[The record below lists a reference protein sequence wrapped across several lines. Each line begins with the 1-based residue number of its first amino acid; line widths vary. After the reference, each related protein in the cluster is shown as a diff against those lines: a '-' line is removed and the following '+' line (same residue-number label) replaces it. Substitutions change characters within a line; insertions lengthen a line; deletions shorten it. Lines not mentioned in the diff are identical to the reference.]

1 MTAKPRK
8 YNPAAPSKREGSLHR
23 LAPRLAQRPGP
34 LRAVVDHARDL
45 ERLTRRLQRAA
56 PEAVRGRWRLARL
69 DPEEIV
75 ILAESSAWATRLR
88 FLAPQ
93 LQDAAERLG
102 GRRPQRV
109 TVRVA
114 PSAPQPRRLDPPGP
128 LSEQAAEALRSAA
141 AASTDPRLREALERL
156 AARAPETDKK

>member
-8 YNPAAPSKREGSLHR
+8 FNPAAPSKREGSLHR

-34 LRAVVDHARDL
+34 LRAVVDHAREL

-114 PSAPQPRRLDPPGP
+114 PSAPQPRVGAGRGV
-128 LSEQAAEALRSAA
+128 
-141 AASTDPRLREALERL
+141 
-156 AARAPETDKK
+156 PESDKK